1 MTNMMMC
8 LAPYLLAVGR
18 FVRSQH
24 IRKASMSFRF
34 RTRSHHIVCVLGA
47 VVVGSLFF
55 ATPASAGSIAVDT
68 WYEFG
73 FGDVGTVATGCDPA
87 DPAGPFCIPSGGTA
101 TTFLDAPPWTFTSGA
116 TGSTLTATDA
126 FNSGDRFE
134 LFDFGVSIGF
144 TSAFGANVD
153 CGDDPV
159 PCLADADMSH
169 GVFAL
174 ASGNHSITIE
184 VAEGGFGLGYLLLQ
198 DGGGAEAVPEPATL
212 VLFASGAA
220 TALYRRRRQS

>member
-1 MTNMMMC
+1 
-8 LAPYLLAVGR
+8 
-18 FVRSQH
+18 
-24 IRKASMSFRF
+24 MSFRF
-34 RTRSHHIVCVLGA
+34 RTPSHHIVCVLGT
-47 VVVGSLFF
+47 VVIGLLVF
-55 ATPASAGSIAVDT
+55 AAPAFAGPIVVDT

-73 FGDVGTVATGCDPA
+73 FGDVGDVATGCDPA
-87 DPAGPFCIPSGGTA
+87 DPTGPFCIPSGGTA

-116 TGSTLTATDA
+116 TGSTLTVTDA
-126 FNSGDRFE
+126 FSSGDRFE
-134 LFDFGVSIGF
+134 LFDFGASIGL
-144 TSAFGANVD
+144 TSAFGASVN

-159 PCLADADMSH
+159 PCLADAGMSH

-184 VAEGGFGLGYLLLQ
+184 VAEGGFGSGYLLLQ